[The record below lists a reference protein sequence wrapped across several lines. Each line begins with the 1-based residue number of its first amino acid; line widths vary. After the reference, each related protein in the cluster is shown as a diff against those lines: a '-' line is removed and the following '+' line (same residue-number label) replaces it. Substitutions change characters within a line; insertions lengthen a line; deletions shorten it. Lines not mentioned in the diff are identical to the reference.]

1 MDKAKQVLGTF
12 GKILPDL
19 SEPELDRLLAFGE
32 GMAFKVYQEKGA
44 QANLRNS
51 SQTETRPSA

>member
-32 GMAFKVYQEKGA
+32 EMAFKVYQEKGV

-51 SQTETRPSA
+51 SQTDARPKM